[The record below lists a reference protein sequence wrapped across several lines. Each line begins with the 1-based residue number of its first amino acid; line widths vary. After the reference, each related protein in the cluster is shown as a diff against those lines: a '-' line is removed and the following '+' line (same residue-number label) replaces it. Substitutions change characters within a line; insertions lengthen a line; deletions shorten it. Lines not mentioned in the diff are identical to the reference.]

1 MHPSNEKPPI
11 IIIITSDRPHRG
23 AGADP
28 II

>member
-11 IIIITSDRPHRG
+11 IIIITSDCLRRD
-23 AGADP
+23 AGADR